1 MQRFD
6 SDDITTPITST
17 SQFIQADDEDDLD
30 EDAIP
35 GFTHPTL
42 ASPQSA
48 DSAKGKGRAQ
58 EQLAAPSGAYPGT
71 PVSGNIGGAT
81 SGGPKPARSTVGG
94 VQVEM
99 RYTGIDTLDEPVSTT
114 IGRDLLSI
122 WTKTV
127 QVLYPP
133 KAGHREVLRDWDL
146 WGPLVICLA
155 LGILL
160 TIRASP
166 SQSLPIFTSV
176 VCLMTFGSLIVTIQ
190 AKLLGGRVSFF
201 QGLCVFGYCVA
212 PLTIAA
218 LVAAFVRLIYVR
230 APVTLAAWMW
240 CIWASVNFLDGTKLE
255 KQRTLLAVY
264 PLLLFYSILAWMI
277 VIQ

>member
-1 MQRFD
+1 MQRMD
-6 SDDITTPITST
+6 SSDITTPLTST
-17 SQFIQADDEDDLD
+17 SQFIQADDDDDLD

-35 GFTHPTL
+35 SFTHPSL
-42 ASPQSA
+42 ATPQSA
-48 DSAKGKGRAQ
+48 SSVKGKSRAP
-58 EQLAAPSGAYPGT
+58 EQLDLPSLGNASI
-71 PVSGNIGGAT
+71 PVSGNIGGT
-81 SGGPKPARSTVGG
+81 PNGGSRPTRSVVGG
-94 VQVEM
+94 VQVE
-99 RYTGIDTLDEPVSTT
+99 RRQVNVDTLDEPISTT

-122 WTKTV
+122 YTKTV

-133 KAGHREVLRDWDL
+133 KAGHREVLKDWDL
-146 WGPLVICLA
+146 WGPLVICLT

-160 TIRASP
+160 SIRASA
-166 SQSLPIFTSV
+166 SQSLPLFTSV
-176 VCLMTFGSLIVTIQ
+176 VSLMTFGSLTVTIQ

-212 PLTIAA
+212 PLNIAA
-218 LVAAFVRLIYVR
+218 LVAVFVRLIYVR
-230 APVTLAAWMW
+230 APVTLAAWAW

-255 KQRTLLAVY
+255 KQRTMLAVY